1 MEAMQYIAPLLQTI
15 LWVGL
20 VAGIVMRFHRPIHGL
35 LSALQRRIEA
45 GSTIEAGPF
54 KLGSD
59 VKPTPPAQQRA
70 RSETELAQIVSE
82 QLAEPGAPA
91 APGAPAS
98 PAPAEPTKLR
108 NRFFQAEELA
118 MRAIQTEFNAPINR
132 QVSIGPG
139 LEADGAFVQND
150 ELHLVEVKFIV
161 RPKNARS
168 TIERTLAHYQRGF
181 GATRRKSV
189 VVILALVF
197 EFESDVTSST
207 LEFQEIANSTEL
219 RVEVRGFSLKQLQA
233 TYGLSADDA

>member
-1 MEAMQYIAPLLQTI
+1 MQYIAPLLQTL

-20 VAGIVMRFHRPIHGL
+20 VAGIVIRFHNPIHGL

-59 VKPTPPAQQRA
+59 VKPTPPEQQRA
-70 RSETELAQIVSE
+70 RSETELAQIVNE
-82 QLAEPGAPA
+82 QLFEPVETGTPA
-91 APGAPAS
+91 L
-98 PAPAEPTKLR
+98 PAPPEPTKLR

-118 MRAIQTEFNAPINR
+118 MRAIQTEFNEPINR

-139 LEADGAFVQND
+139 LEADGAFIQND

-161 RPKNARS
+161 RPKNARN

-189 VVILALVF
+189 VIVLALVF
-197 EFESDVTSST
+197 EYESDVTSST
-207 LEFQEIANSTEL
+207 LEFQEIANASEL

-233 TYGLSADDA
+233 TYGLPANDA

>member
-1 MEAMQYIAPLLQTI
+1 MQYIAPLLQTL

-20 VAGIVMRFHRPIHGL
+20 VAGVVVRFHKPIHGL
-35 LSALQRRIEA
+35 LSALQLRIEA
-45 GSTIEAGPF
+45 GSTLEAGPF

-59 VKPTPPAQQRA
+59 FKPTPPAQQRA

-82 QLAEPGAPA
+82 QLVETA
-91 APGAPAS
+91 APGTPAL
-98 PAPAEPTKLR
+98 PAPAEPAKLR

-139 LEADGAFVQND
+139 LAADGAFVQND

-168 TIERTLAHYQRGF
+168 TIERTLAHYQGGF
-181 GATRRKSV
+181 GVTRRRSV
-189 VVILALVF
+189 VIVLALVF
-197 EFESDVTSST
+197 EYESDVDIST
-207 LEFQEIANSTEL
+207 REFQEIANSSAL
-219 RVEVRGFSLKQLQA
+219 RVKVRGFSLKQLQA
-233 TYGLSADDA
+233 TYGLPADDA

>member
-1 MEAMQYIAPLLQTI
+1 MQDIAPLLQTL

-20 VAGIVMRFHRPIHGL
+20 MAGVVIRFPKPIHGL

-82 QLAEPGAPA
+82 QLVETV
-91 APGAPAS
+91 APGAPAL
-98 PAPAEPTKLR
+98 PAPAEPAKLR

-181 GATRRKSV
+181 GVTRRNSV
-189 VVILALVF
+189 VIVLALVF
-197 EFESDVTSST
+197 EYESDVTRST
-207 LEFQEIANSTEL
+207 LEFQQIANSSEL

-233 TYGLSADDA
+233 TYGLPADDA

>member
-1 MEAMQYIAPLLQTI
+1 MQYIAPLLQTL

-20 VAGIVMRFHRPIHGL
+20 VAGIVIRFHKPIHGL

-70 RSETELAQIVSE
+70 RSETELAQIVNE
-82 QLAEPGAPA
+82 QLFEPVPPGTPA
-91 APGAPAS
+91 LA
-98 PAPAEPTKLR
+98 APAEQTKLR

-132 QVSIGPG
+132 QISIGNG
-139 LEADGAFVQND
+139 LEADGAFVRND

-161 RPKNARS
+161 RPKQIGRA
-168 TIERTLAHYQRGF
+168 Q
-181 GATRRKSV
+181 V
-189 VVILALVF
+189 
-197 EFESDVTSST
+197 
-207 LEFQEIANSTEL
+207 
-219 RVEVRGFSLKQLQA
+219 
-233 TYGLSADDA
+233 